1 MDNFQEQYIP
11 PTLKLRSLI
20 SSLSFIITGRASS
33 ELINFIG
40 SVKKI
45 IIQDLHNLNIVV
57 LTLY

>member
-20 SSLSFIITGRASS
+20 SSLSFITGRASS